1 MSKGNMFLGY
11 ARGKVGSLV
20 FARRNGEQVTRA
32 YNGSPKDAKS
42 VSQGKQR
49 SSITNIVRLYQSTP
63 SFFQKAF
70 EGKKMGLSD
79 YNMLVSINMKRAPKV
94 YLPKNIADN
103 GGGVAAPYR
112 ITQGSLQAILVTG
125 EGVDAVTNIAIGT
138 DFEISAATTVAQLS
152 QAILDNNTFIME
164 GDQLSYLSIEQYT
177 DGSTPRL
184 RARKYEMQIDTTLAI
199 PVYNY
204 LPIQAVANVG
214 GFIGHGEMVYSGA
227 FAWVLSRIVDSTLK
241 VSTQDLIVTS
251 SGLYS
256 TYSSGSAATRAA
268 ESYGAI
274 ELPFLNPDGEGGSST
289 TPSNRPSIAAVQIEG
304 VTLVP
309 GEGTVSVASG
319 SIPAGKFVVAGSAL
333 AGVSKVHAVFTGTDS
348 LDVSSRKAEVDIP
361 VTVTGDTK
369 LANTSEIDLGEVAY
383 VEKLTISIDNR
394 QVYSW
399 TGSDGGDDGETDDPL
414 A

>member
-32 YNGSPKDAKS
+32 YNGAPKDAKS

-70 EGKKMGLSD
+70 EGKKAGLSD
-79 YNMLVSINMKRAPKV
+79 YNQLVSINMKRNPKV

-103 GGGVAAPYR
+103 GGGVVAPYR

-125 EGVDAVTNIAIGT
+125 EGVDAVTNIAVGSS
-138 DFEISAATTVAQLS
+138 FEINAATTVAQLS

-164 GDQLSYLSIEQYT
+164 GDQISYLSIEQYT
-177 DGSTPRL
+177 DGSTPKL
-184 RARKYEMQIDTTLAI
+184 RARKYEMQIDTSLNM

-204 LPIQAVANVG
+204 LPVQAVNNVD
-214 GFIGHGEMVYSGA
+214 GFIGHGERVYSGA
-227 FAWVLSRIVDSTLK
+227 FAWVLSRIVDSNLK

-256 TYSSGSAATRAA
+256 TYSSSSAATRAA
-268 ESYGAI
+268 ESYGAV
-274 ELPFLNPDGEGGSST
+274 ELPFLNPDGEGGSSS
-289 TPSNRPSIAAVQIEG
+289 TPSNRPSVAAVQIEG

-309 GEGTVSVASG
+309 GQGVVNVASG
-319 SIPAGKFVVAGSAL
+319 SIPAEEFVIAGSAL
-333 AGVSKVHAVFTGTDS
+333 AEVSTVHAVFSGRDG
-348 LDVSSRKAEVDIP
+348 LDMNNVSAEVDIP

-369 LANTSEIDLGEVAY
+369 LVNTSAIELDDVAEVT
-383 VEKLTISIDNR
+383 KLTISVDNR

-399 TGSDGGDDGETDDPL
+399 TGSTDGNDDETDDPL